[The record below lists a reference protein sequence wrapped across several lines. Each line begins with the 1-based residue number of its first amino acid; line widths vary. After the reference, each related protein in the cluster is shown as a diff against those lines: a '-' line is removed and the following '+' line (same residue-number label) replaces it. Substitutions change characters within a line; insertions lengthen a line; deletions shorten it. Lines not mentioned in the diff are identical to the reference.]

1 MNVDKDGLV
10 NGKKYFKDIYDI
22 RHLLADVVEIYPWS
36 EEGERSNRVELS
48 DGKIVEV
55 SSKTMDFI
63 KDAMD
68 DLTVED

>member
-1 MNVDKDGLV
+1 MNVNKDGLV
-10 NGKKYFKDIYDI
+10 NGKKYFKDTYDN
-22 RHLLADVVEIYPWS
+22 RHLLADIVEIYPWS

-48 DGKIVEV
+48 DGRMVEV
-55 SSKTMDFI
+55 SWKTFDFI